1 MLVSV
6 IMPTYGDTKYLQN
19 AINSVLAQ
27 SERDLELIVV
37 DDNNPDSEWRKKA
50 EEMVSQTAIRDN
62 RVKYLKHPHNINGAA
77 ARNTGLKEAKGD
89 YIAFIDAD
97 DEYVKNRVE
106 RCVKVLQGTPE
117 KIGGVYTGCE
127 FRRFGKKYNEFIAVQ
142 DGNHLIETLK
152 CTFMFCSGSNIFM
165 KREAVMAIEGF
176 DEHFQ
181 RHQDY
186 EFLVRFF
193 QKYDMISIPE
203 ILLIKNNEMPFTP
216 NVEKLIEIKEQYLGK
231 YKYIIDQLDKE
242 DATDIYYTQYILV
255 GETALKHRQ
264 YQTARKYYSM
274 AAKYKRLDMKRRVRK
289 IGFVLKGLMK

>member
-1 MLVSV
+1 
-6 IMPTYGDTKYLQN
+6 
-19 AINSVLAQ
+19 
-27 SERDLELIVV
+27 
-37 DDNNPDSEWRKKA
+37 
-50 EEMVSQTAIRDN
+50 
-62 RVKYLKHPHNINGAA
+62 
-77 ARNTGLKEAKGD
+77 
-89 YIAFIDAD
+89 
-97 DEYVKNRVE
+97 
-106 RCVKVLQGTPE
+106 
-117 KIGGVYTGCE
+117 
-127 FRRFGKKYNEFIAVQ
+127 
-142 DGNHLIETLK
+142 
-152 CTFMFCSGSNIFM
+152 MFCSGSNIFM